1 MIWNIIHSVKHSYI
15 KTRVIIGRRWS
26 KIRDTPLPST
36 SEESSNIVV
45 LLVPEN
51 DLFTDN
57 LLTYL
62 LTVEKS
68 TISETNSTEN
78 QIEEVVTSK
87 DLTRNPSQ
95 VT

>member
-1 MIWNIIHSVKHSYI
+1 M
-15 KTRVIIGRRWS
+15 
-26 KIRDTPLPST
+26 
-36 SEESSNIVV
+36 V